1 MISIQALVMDAGQTV
16 AVSRSLCPKAGSR
29 SGDAVL
35 MFCRSADSVCEH
47 YAGCGDGSC
56 GCRCGDTLA
65 EVEGQQMTPAPP
77 ANQPAPPS
85 SQPAT
90 QRRQLQPNEEVDVHT
105 TDGTQ
110 QRVRVVQQNPDG
122 SLQVKP
128 VASNQKL
135 AAQAQALWQRFA
147 SRRIA
152 GNELTAALFDV
163 IAEAPFNLDQQVH
176 FVERLEAAE
185 DLPALQAAVTE
196 IVNALR

>member
-1 MISIQALVMDAGQTV
+1 MISIQALVLDAGQTV
-16 AVSRSLCPKAGSR
+16 AVPRSLCPKAASR
-29 SGDAVL
+29 GGDAVL
-35 MFCRSADSVCEH
+35 MFCRSGDRVCTH

-90 QRRQLQPNEEVDVHT
+90 QRRQLQQNEEVDVHT

-110 QRVRVVQQNPDG
+110 QRVRVVKTNPDG
-122 SLQVKP
+122 TVQVMP
-128 VASNQKL
+128 VASRQRL
-135 AAQAQALWQRFA
+135 AAQAQELWKRFA
-147 SRRIA
+147 ARRIA

-163 IAEAPFNLDQQVH
+163 IAEAPFDLDQQVD
-176 FVERLEAAE
+176 FVERLETAE
-185 DLPALQAAVTE
+185 DPSAVQVLVAE
-196 IVNALR
+196 IISALR